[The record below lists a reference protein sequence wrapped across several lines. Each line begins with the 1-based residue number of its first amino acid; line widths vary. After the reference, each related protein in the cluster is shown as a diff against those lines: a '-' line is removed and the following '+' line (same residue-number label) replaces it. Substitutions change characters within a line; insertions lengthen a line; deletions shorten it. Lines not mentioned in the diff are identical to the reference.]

1 MPSLEGKGMRRE
13 KKPLILIG
21 FMGTG
26 KTTTGKAL
34 ARRLG
39 LSLVDTDREIER
51 KTGKRIS
58 ELFREVGEEG
68 FRDLE
73 SRVLKQVL
81 AETPGVVTTGGGIVL
96 RPENVRLMK
105 ETGWVVALYA
115 SEDEIVRRLA
125 ATSDRPL
132 LEGDVRQRVARLL
145 RERRGLYDFA
155 HFRVDTTGLTVA
167 EVVDQICRRLPEDRG
182 FKLDRSRP
190 S

>member
-1 MPSLEGKGMRRE
+1 MRQE

-26 KTTTGKAL
+26 KTTAGKAL
-34 ARRLG
+34 AHRLK
-39 LSLVDTDREIER
+39 LPLMDTDREIER

-58 ELFREVGEEG
+58 ELFREVGKRDFAIWKAG
-68 FRDLE
+68 FSNRCW
-73 SRVLKQVL
+73 LKRR
-81 AETPGVVTTGGGIVL
+81 GVVTTGGGIVL

-115 SEDEIVRRLA
+115 SEEEILRRLA

-132 LEGDVRQRVARLL
+132 LAGGCQAARCSPAQGTK
-145 RERRGLYDFA
+145 GLIRFCPL
-155 HFRVDTTGLTVA
+155 RVDTTGLTVA
-167 EVVDQICRRLPEDRG
+167 EVVDQICRRLPEEKA

>member
-1 MPSLEGKGMRRE
+1 MTSLEGKGMRRE

-105 ETGWVVALYA
+105 ETDRK
-115 SEDEIVRRLA
+115 STRLN
-125 ATSDRPL
+125 SSH
-132 LEGDVRQRVARLL
+132 VK
-145 RERRGLYDFA
+145 
-155 HFRVDTTGLTVA
+155 
-167 EVVDQICRRLPEDRG
+167 I
-182 FKLDRSRP
+182 
-190 S
+190 

>member
-1 MPSLEGKGMRRE
+1 MRQE

-155 HFRVDTTGLTVA
+155 HFRVDTTGLTVV